1 MSKKHKPIYLNWKGP
16 QGKETVD
23 EFTPGKDAP
32 ADRKEFRKYVRNMQ
46 AEYSLAGMNTHQ
58 SSRPCKGWND

>member
-16 QGKETVD
+16 QGNETVD
-23 EFTPGKDAP
+23 EFTRGEDAP
-32 ADRKEFRKYVRNMQ
+32 EDVREFRRYVREMQ
-46 AEYSLAGMNTHQ
+46 AEHSLAGMSTYQ

>member
-1 MSKKHKPIYLNWKGP
+1 MKTVYLNWKTS

-23 EFTPGKDAP
+23 EFTQGENAP
-32 ADRKEFRKYVRNMQ
+32 ADRKEFRRYVREMQ

-58 SSRPCKGWND
+58 SSRPCKGWKE